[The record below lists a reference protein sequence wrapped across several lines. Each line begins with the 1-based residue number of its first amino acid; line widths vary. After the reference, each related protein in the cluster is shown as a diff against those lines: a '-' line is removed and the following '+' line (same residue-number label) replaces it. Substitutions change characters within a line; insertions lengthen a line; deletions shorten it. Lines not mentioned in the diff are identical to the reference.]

1 MRNKKLLIKY
11 GTWSILAVVAG
22 YMAMKFK
29 EKLYKSDDYK
39 RHLDHDLDDG
49 AENDENVKDSDNFND
64 KFKKENKELQEC
76 VSFLKKLTQLGVDRG
91 SKVKLKNYSDELN
104 KQADEASNELKE
116 FCNKYK
122 LDFTEILSS
131 ESELK
136 LKDYNTLKNKDIDDL
151 LIEDYITISEKTR
164 GILLKL
170 KDKAKSDLMR
180 NFYQKMIQKNDT
192 KLENI
197 VANIS

>member
-1 MRNKKLLIKY
+1 M
-11 GTWSILAVVAG
+11 
-22 YMAMKFK
+22 
-29 EKLYKSDDYK
+29 
-39 RHLDHDLDDG
+39 
-49 AENDENVKDSDNFND
+49 
-64 KFKKENKELQEC
+64 
-76 VSFLKKLTQLGVDRG
+76 
-91 SKVKLKNYSDELN
+91 KNYSDELN
-104 KQADEASNELKE
+104 KQADEVSNELKE

-122 LDFTEILSS
+122 LDFTEILSN

-136 LKDYNTLKNKDIDDL
+136 MKDYNTLKNKDIDDL